1 MKNTKEIKSAPLY
14 LVLSKLSGSR
24 IGIRIFSLKRAAK
37 TADGLNWTYPST
49 GGNKKVPVNSVGNI
63 DTSDAGSYK
72 AYITIKSGV
81 QELAHA
87 VLSKHEKD
95 VRKSQAPAAKVK
107 STPVAKAPV
116 VKESIPVAAKP
127 AAEVITSP
135 TGRVFTGKDLEDVK
149 SVEAMLA
156 GNKNAFTV
164 IYKRYYAIIR
174 QKYMIA
180 LKYNQDIVDDLT
192 QDLFVKVSENISKY
206 STQYTF
212 NSWISRVA
220 KNHMVDYIRKGK
232 LDTVSYDNT
241 FDSGSGEKEFG
252 NVLQPVDNN
261 TLSGEEEMIE
271 TERKAAVEYMLLT
284 LDIRTASIV
293 KKRYFEGL
301 SYDEIA
307 KEEGM
312 ALSDVK
318 ISLFRAKAK
327 LNKLIINNPGLMSV
341 CVNN

>member
-232 LDTVSYDNT
+232 LDTVSYDNEIT
-241 FDSGSGEKEFG
+241 GNHGETISFE
-252 NVLQPVDNN
+252 PADN
-261 TLSGEEEMIE
+261 TALTGEEDMIE

-327 LNKLIINNPGLMSV
+327 LNKLVTNSPGLMSV

>member
-232 LDTVSYDNT
+232 LDTVSYDNEIT
-241 FDSGSGEKEFG
+241 GNHGETIYFE
-252 NVLQPVDNN
+252 PADN
-261 TLSGEEEMIE
+261 TALTGEEDMIE

>member
-232 LDTVSYDNT
+232 LDTVSYDNEIT
-241 FDSGSGEKEFG
+241 GNHGETISFE
-252 NVLQPVDNN
+252 PADN
-261 TLSGEEEMIE
+261 TALTGEEDMIE